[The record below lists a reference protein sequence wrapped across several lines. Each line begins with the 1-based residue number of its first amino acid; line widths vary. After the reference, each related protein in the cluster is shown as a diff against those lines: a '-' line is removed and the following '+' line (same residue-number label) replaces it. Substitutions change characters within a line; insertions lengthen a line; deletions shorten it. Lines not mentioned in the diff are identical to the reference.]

1 MSFIVT
7 LWVALGSAIGGVAR
21 HLCSE
26 LVARTYG
33 DAFPWATLGV
43 NVIGS
48 LLIGA
53 IATLTGAEGKWLVPL
68 EARQFV
74 MTGMLGGFTTFSA
87 FSLQTLTLWQEGE
100 WFLAGANIM
109 ASLGLCLGGVWLGHL
124 AALALN
130 R

>member
-7 LWVALGSAIGGVAR
+7 FWVALGSAIGGVAR

-33 DAFPWATLGV
+33 EGFPWATLGV

-48 LLIGA
+48 FLIGA
-53 IATLTGAEGKWLVPL
+53 IATLTGAEGKWLIPL
-68 EARQFV
+68 EARQFM
-74 MTGMLGGFTTFSA
+74 MTGILGGFTTFSA
-87 FSLQTLTLWQEGE
+87 FSLQTLILWQEGL
-100 WFLAGANIM
+100 WLMAAANIL
-109 ASLGLCLGGVWLGHL
+109 ASLGLCLGSVWFGHL
-124 AALALN
+124 VALALN